1 MICQGRHA
9 AEKMVAVNGVHG
21 FVKRR
26 KTQEPARLDRL
37 ERDIPPRFRQFFF
50 LNPACTIHSP
60 GADELDDLPNLI
72 AIEPDAVIPADAQ
85 NDP

>member
-37 ERDIPPRFRQFFF
+37 GSAREIAQIGAVLGRGFSHALLQAVAGVDEPALRAARQ
-50 LNPACTIHSP
+50 S
-60 GADELDDLPNLI
+60 DL
-72 AIEPDAVIPADAQ
+72 
-85 NDP
+85 